1 MGQQTSRA
9 VFDGVLTKT
18 HVEHALVQQDG
29 QHNDLPLALATLLF
43 LDGTPAMFHRL
54 YELRKDRFSSWVPS
68 PGSITDASTKLR
80 FLGDTRFQRAFM
92 TFFSMENGTFGGNSK
107 ALAVMEFFNGPKPL
121 LYGLFSGSS
130 MPLAL
135 LSNGLELRSSVLV
148 VQSLT
153 LAAVEWSEPIFEI
166 LGHPQLSRPA
176 CELLP
181 PEEIIRRVAYDGR
194 FSGVMKSG
202 PGYHGVANIFSNASS
217 KTAIVEY
224 IQQLDIRNISQ
235 VMPQLSQLAVLL
247 LCGTHKPNFPAFD
260 LYLSHIVTCI
270 NSTRVILA
278 SLEDSSHRI
287 LLVRGVWLFILLLY
301 ITQLRP
307 VTDMSLVLST
317 ELPEG
322 KVWDMIHTD
331 FVHCGVSTGKYGD
344 VSLLRV
350 LRSLWEL
357 DKAYGSIHGKIYTKA
372 AWKLV
377 NQWQTWTG
385 LGGGD
390 REGTL
395 NIRL

>member
-1 MGQQTSRA
+1 MGQQTSRT

-18 HVEHALVQQDG
+18 HVEHALVQHDG

-43 LDGTPAMFHRL
+43 LDGTPDMFHSI
-54 YELRKDRFSSWVPS
+54 YELRKDRFSSWVHS
-68 PGSITDASTKLR
+68 PGSIVDESTKLR

-92 TFFSMENGTFGGNSK
+92 TFFSMENGSFGGNSK
-107 ALAVMEFFNGPKPL
+107 ALAVMEFFTGPKPL

-135 LSNGLELRSSVLV
+135 LSDGLELRSSVLV

-153 LAAVEWSEPIFEI
+153 LSAVEWSEHIFEI
-166 LGHPQLSRPA
+166 LTHPQLSRPA
-176 CELLP
+176 SELLS

-194 FSGVMKSG
+194 FSGLMKSG
-202 PGYHGVANIFSNASS
+202 PGYHGLSNIFANATA

-224 IQQLDIRNISQ
+224 IQQLDVRNIAHL
-235 VMPQLSQLAVLL
+235 MPLLSNLAVLL
-247 LCGTHKPNFPAFD
+247 LCGTHKPNQPAFD
-260 LYLSHIVTCI
+260 LYLGHIVTSI
-270 NSTRVILA
+270 NSARVVLDN
-278 SLEDSSHRI
+278 LEESSHRI
-287 LLVRGVWLFILLLY
+287 VLVRGVWLFTILLY

-307 VTDMSLVLST
+307 VTDMSLVHST

-322 KVWDMIHTD
+322 KVWDKIHAE
-331 FVHCGVSTGKYGD
+331 FALGGVSTGKYGD
-344 VSLLRV
+344 ISFLRV

-357 DKAYGSIHGKIYTKA
+357 DKAYGGIHGRLYTKA
-372 AWKLV
+372 IWKLGC
-377 NQWQTWTG
+377 QWQTWTG
-385 LGGGD
+385 LGGD